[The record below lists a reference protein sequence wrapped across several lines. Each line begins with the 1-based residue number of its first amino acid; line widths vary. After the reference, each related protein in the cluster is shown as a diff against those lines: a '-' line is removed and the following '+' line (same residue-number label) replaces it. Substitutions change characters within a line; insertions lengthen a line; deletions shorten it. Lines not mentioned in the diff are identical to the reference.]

1 MPVYDITID
10 ADSVLVI
17 GDCEISIDSVLGKRQ
32 LRLGFKAP
40 KDLSIKRKEILN
52 VTDRAACAKAEQ
64 RIKSKCLH
72 RHTETLSL
80 KGRK

>member
-17 GDCEISIDSVLGKRQ
+17 GDCEISIDSVLGQKQ
-32 LRLGFKAP
+32 LRLGLKAP
-40 KDLSIKRKEILN
+40 KDLAIKRKEILN
-52 VTDRAACAKAEQ
+52 VTDKAACAKAEQ
-64 RIKSKCLH
+64 RIKSKCLNQQ
-72 RHTETLSL
+72 RETLSL